1 MKYIISEQQLDT
13 VFGMYNP
20 KDFLYYKNL
29 AEPFRFKR
37 QFMKKYPKEY
47 YIVKKAGIL
56 DDLKDWDVVNNINLN
71 KKNISEQSD
80 SSVSPEL
87 KPLIKKYIM
96 SKLPEV
102 VNVQFITKRIGKTN
116 FGEYGDSLS
125 ITDVVDKLFVYVIFD
140 VNNFTTA
147 EEPFRGKQRDVNKS
161 LERKIYNDVKNMF
174 GDDIEVMFFKVT
186 IEPV

>member
-13 VFGMYNP
+13 VFGMYSPN
-20 KDFLYYKNL
+20 DFLYYKNL

-47 YIVKKAGIL
+47 YLAKKAGIL
-56 DDLKDWDVVNNINLN
+56 DDLKDWDVVNNF
-71 KKNISEQSD
+71 KRDNISEQSD
-80 SSVSPEL
+80 SSVNPEL

-96 SKLPEV
+96 SKLPEA
-102 VNVQFITKRIGKTN
+102 VNVQFLTKRIGKSN
-116 FGEYGDSLS
+116 FNDDGNIKS
-125 ITDVVDKLFVYVIFD
+125 INDVVDTLFVYVIFD

-147 EEPFRGKQRDVNKS
+147 DEPFRSKQRDVNRV
-161 LERKIYNDVKNMF
+161 LERKISNDVQNMF
-174 GDDIEVMFFKVT
+174 GDDIYVSFFKVN

>member
-56 DDLKDWDVVNNINLN
+56 DDLKDWDVVNNINVKLTLVN
-71 KKNISEQSD
+71 TGIHYR
-80 SSVSPEL
+80 L
-87 KPLIKKYIM
+87 LMLLINY
-96 SKLPEV
+96 
-102 VNVQFITKRIGKTN
+102 
-116 FGEYGDSLS
+116 
-125 ITDVVDKLFVYVIFD
+125 LF
-140 VNNFTTA
+140 T
-147 EEPFRGKQRDVNKS
+147 
-161 LERKIYNDVKNMF
+161 
-174 GDDIEVMFFKVT
+174 
-186 IEPV
+186 